1 MKYFIYTMAVVL
13 FASCGPRNPH
23 ASQNEEKQ
31 NPLVEY
37 LQQYKGKNY
46 DAGNSIQ
53 RDELWQERED
63 GLVTLQDS
71 VGVFNNLKGRINDIS
86 ARDVRDSKVVEFRV
100 EIKPKEYFEITL
112 ECSHIVHKD
121 SLESDSL
128 YQIVKGLSNYSTV
141 YVDGAIAVTSKGQA
155 ANASWG
161 DKDLQFSYPKYKF
174 NIVALSTS
182 PLPKVSANV
191 RNAIV
196 VWRRSFEGILKNG
209 KSAETD
215 ENIAAFKKT
224 TENLTPEEDAYM
236 VKYVHAC
243 SLDLYRD

>member
-155 ANASWG
+155 ANTSWG

-215 ENIAAFKKT
+215 ENIAAFKKA

>member
-215 ENIAAFKKT
+215 ENIAAFKKA

>member
-1 MKYFIYTMAVVL
+1 MKHFIYTMAVVL
-13 FASCGPRNPH
+13 LASCGPRNPQ
-23 ASQNEEKQ
+23 STKSEERQ

-46 DAGNSIQ
+46 NAGNSIQ

-71 VGVFNNLKGRINDIS
+71 VGVFNNLKGRIENIT
-86 ARDVRDSKVVEFRV
+86 ARDVRDSKVVEFW
-100 EIKPKEYFEITL
+100 IKIEPEKYFEITL

-121 SLESDSL
+121 SLDGDSL

-141 YVDGAIAVTSKGQA
+141 YVDGAIAVTSKVKA

-182 PLPKVSANV
+182 PLPKVSDKV
-191 RNAIV
+191 QNAIV
-196 VWRRSFEGILKNG
+196 IWRRGFEGILKNG
-209 KSAETD
+209 KSAEND
-215 ENIAAFKKT
+215 ANIAAFKQAT
-224 TENLTPEEDAYM
+224 ADLTPEEDAYM
-236 VKYVHAC
+236 GKYVHAC

>member
-13 FASCGPRNPH
+13 LASCGPRNPH

-31 NPLVEY
+31 NSLVEY
-37 LQQYKGKNY
+37 LLQYKGKNY
-46 DAGNSIQ
+46 NAGNSIQ

-71 VGVFNNLKGRINDIS
+71 IGVFNNLKGRINDIS

-100 EIKPKEYFEITL
+100 EIKPEEYFEITL

-128 YQIVKGLSNYSTV
+128 YQIVKGLSNYTTV
-141 YVDGAIAVTSKGQA
+141 YVDGAIAVTSKGKA

-174 NIVALSTS
+174 NIVLLSTS
-182 PLPKVSANV
+182 PLPKISANV

-209 KSAETD
+209 KSAVTD
-215 ENIAAFKKT
+215 ENIVAFKKA

-236 VKYVHAC
+236 GKYVHAC

>member
-1 MKYFIYTMAVVL
+1 MKHFIYTMAVVL
-13 FASCGPRNPH
+13 LVSCGPRNPQ
-23 ASQNEEKQ
+23 ATQNEEKQ

-71 VGVFNNLKGRINDIS
+71 VGVFNNLKGRIDNIT
-86 ARDVRDSKVVEFRV
+86 ARDVRNSKVIEFRV
-100 EIKPKEYFEITL
+100 EVRPEEYFEITL

-128 YQIVKGLSNYSTV
+128 YQIVKGLSNHSTV
-141 YVDGAIAVTSKGQA
+141 YVDGAIAVTSNGKI

-182 PLPKVSANV
+182 PLPKVSENV
-191 RNAIV
+191 QNAIV
-196 VWRRSFEGILKNG
+196 IWRRSFEGILKNG

-215 ENIAAFKKT
+215 ENIAAFKKA
-224 TENLTPEEDAYM
+224 TENLTLEEDAYM
-236 VKYVHAC
+236 GKYVHAC

>member
-13 FASCGPRNPH
+13 LVSCGSRNPQ
-23 ASQNEEKQ
+23 ATQSEVKQ

-63 GLVTLQDS
+63 GLVILQDS
-71 VGVFNNLKGRINDIS
+71 VGVFNNLKGRIKDIT
-86 ARDVRDSKVVEFRV
+86 AQEVRDSKVVEFRV
-100 EIKPKEYFEITL
+100 EIEPEKYFEITL

-141 YVDGAIAVTSKGQA
+141 YVDGAIAVTSKGKA

-174 NIVALSTS
+174 NIVSLSTS

-196 VWRRSFEGILKNG
+196 VWRRSFEDILKNG
-209 KSAETD
+209 KSAVTD
-215 ENIAAFKKT
+215 ENIAAFKKA

-236 VKYVHAC
+236 GKYVHAC

>member
-37 LQQYKGKNY
+37 LQQYEGKNY

-215 ENIAAFKKT
+215 ENIAAFKKA

>member
-1 MKYFIYTMAVVL
+1 MHLKTRK
-13 FASCGPRNPH
+13 S
-23 ASQNEEKQ
+23 K

-37 LQQYKGKNY
+37 LQQYNGKNY

-63 GLVTLQDS
+63 GLATLQDS

-215 ENIAAFKKT
+215 ENIAAFKKA
-224 TENLTPEEDAYM
+224 TENLTTEEDAYM

>member
-1 MKYFIYTMAVVL
+1 MKHFIYTMAVVL
-13 FASCGPRNPH
+13 FASCAPRNSQN
-23 ASQNEEKQ
+23 AQNEEKE

-37 LQQYKGKNY
+37 LKQYKGKNY

-63 GLVTLQDS
+63 GLLLLQDS
-71 VGVFNNLKGRINDIS
+71 VGVFNNIKGQIDNIT
-86 ARDVRDSKVVEFRV
+86 ARDVRDSKVVEFWVKVRP
-100 EIKPKEYFEITL
+100 EEYFEITL
-112 ECSHIVHKD
+112 ECSHIVHRD

-141 YVDGAIAVTSKGQA
+141 YVDGAIAVKSNGKI

-161 DKDLQFSYPKYKF
+161 DKDLQFSYPKYNF
-174 NIVALSTS
+174 NVVALSTS
-182 PLPKVSANV
+182 PLPKVSANIQ
-191 RNAIV
+191 NAIV

-215 ENIAAFKKT
+215 ENIAAFKKA

-236 VKYVHAC
+236 GKYVHAC

>member
-71 VGVFNNLKGRINDIS
+71 VGVFNDLKGRINDIS

-215 ENIAAFKKT
+215 ENIAAFKKA

>member
-1 MKYFIYTMAVVL
+1 MKHFIYTMAVVL
-13 FASCGPRNPH
+13 LASCGTRSPQ
-23 ASQNEEKQ
+23 AAQNEEKK

-71 VGVFNNLKGRINDIS
+71 VGVFNNLKGRIDNIT
-86 ARDVRDSKVVEFRV
+86 ARDIRDSKVIEFWVEVRP
-100 EIKPKEYFEITL
+100 EEYFEITL

-121 SLESDSL
+121 SLDADSL
-128 YQIVKGLSNYSTV
+128 YQIVKGLSNRSIV
-141 YVDGAIAVTSKGQA
+141 YVDGAIAVTSNVKA
-155 ANASWG
+155 ANASWS

-174 NIVALSTS
+174 NVVALSTS
-182 PLPKVSANV
+182 PLPKVSDNV
-191 RNAIV
+191 QNAIV
-196 VWRRSFEGILKNG
+196 IWRRSFEGILKNG

-215 ENIAAFKKT
+215 ENIAAFKKA

-236 VKYVHAC
+236 GKYVHVC

>member
-1 MKYFIYTMAVVL
+1 MKYSIYTMAVVL
-13 FASCGPRNPH
+13 LASCGPRNPH
-23 ASQNEEKQ
+23 ASQNEEKH

-86 ARDVRDSKVVEFRV
+86 ARDVRDSKIVEFRI
-100 EIKPKEYFEITL
+100 EIEPEKYFEITL
-112 ECSHIVHKD
+112 DCSHIVHKD

-128 YQIVKGLSNYSTV
+128 YQIIKGLSNYTTIF
-141 YVDGAIAVTSKGQA
+141 VDGAIAVTSKGKA

-161 DKDLQFSYPKYKF
+161 DKDLQFSYPKYSF
-174 NIVALSTS
+174 NIVSLSTS
-182 PLPKVSANV
+182 PLPKISANV

-215 ENIAAFKKT
+215 ENIAAFKKA

-236 VKYVHAC
+236 GKYVHAC

>member
-37 LQQYKGKNY
+37 LQQYEGKNY

-161 DKDLQFSYPKYKF
+161 DKDLQFSYPEYKF

-215 ENIAAFKKT
+215 ENIAAFKKA

>member
-182 PLPKVSANV
+182 PLPKISANV
-191 RNAIV
+191 RNAII

-215 ENIAAFKKT
+215 ENIAAFKKA

-236 VKYVHAC
+236 GKYVHAC